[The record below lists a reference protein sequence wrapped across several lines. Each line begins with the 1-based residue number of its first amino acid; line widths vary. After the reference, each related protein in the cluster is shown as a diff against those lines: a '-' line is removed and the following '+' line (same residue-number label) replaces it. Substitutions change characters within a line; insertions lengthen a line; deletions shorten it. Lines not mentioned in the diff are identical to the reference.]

1 MSVLQI
7 PIPVART
14 LFAPIMTA
22 RTAALVNRGSLE
34 TGRLVKVVTIVAFFF
49 GPCVFWGSSFIFR
62 SKSVKTIPLY
72 LSFLSNR
79 HRWFF
84 CRYKSLWRERLM
96 FISVKMTIPFL
107 YIFPYDQTSTSVLQF
122 PIPVT
127 RTLIAPTVTVPTA
140 VLVNRGSLETGRLVK
155 VITVVAF

>member
-1 MSVLQI
+1 
-7 PIPVART
+7 
-14 LFAPIMTA
+14 
-22 RTAALVNRGSLE
+22 
-34 TGRLVKVVTIVAFFF
+34 
-49 GPCVFWGSSFIFR
+49 
-62 SKSVKTIPLY
+62 
-72 LSFLSNR
+72 
-79 HRWFF
+79 
-84 CRYKSLWRERLM
+84 M
-96 FISVKMTIPFL
+96 FILVKMTISFL

>member
-34 TGRLVKVVTIVAFFF
+34 TGRLVKVVTIVAFFWAMS
-49 GPCVFWGSSFIFR
+49 FWGSSFIFW

-84 CRYKSLWRERLM
+84 CRYKSLWRERFM

>member
-1 MSVLQI
+1 
-7 PIPVART
+7 
-14 LFAPIMTA
+14 
-22 RTAALVNRGSLE
+22 
-34 TGRLVKVVTIVAFFF
+34 
-49 GPCVFWGSSFIFR
+49 
-62 SKSVKTIPLY
+62 
-72 LSFLSNR
+72 
-79 HRWFF
+79 
-84 CRYKSLWRERLM
+84 M

-107 YIFPYDQTSTSVLQF
+107 YILPYDQTSTSVLQF